1 MRCCSR
7 EKIAAISFW
16 CFLSNFFSVTII
28 SMLPHLSLTRS
39 FNKKKTTAINYN
51 ENLTKKNKKF
61 TETRNIRRKLQIERI
76 PCSSTRAAVLTTLLC
91 LDGWGGSSTR
101 SCFKLLR
108 KRTANNTFQ
117 DLLLHKKSFL
127 FFMKYNIYYSLYQL
141 VGPKSKYRCLYVG
154 WRRTRWCLLF
164 KLRALE
170 NYNRVH
176 GDLAWC
182 CKNTTIEIL

>member
-108 KRTANNTFQ
+108 KKQQTIHFKTCCSI
-117 DLLLHKKSFL
+117 KKFS
-127 FFMKYNIYYSLYQL
+127 FFMEYNSSYQF

-182 CKNTTIEIL
+182 CENTTIEIL

>member
-1 MRCCSR
+1 M
-7 EKIAAISFW
+7 
-16 CFLSNFFSVTII
+16 LPVQLFFSHNYLDAST
-28 SMLPHLSLTRS
+28 SLTHQK
-39 FNKKKTTAINYN
+39 FQQKKTTAINYN

-127 FFMKYNIYYSLYQL
+127 FSWNIISTIVYTNLLGQKANTDVSMWGEDGRDGVCCSNCGHWKTIIGYMETWHDVAKIQPLKYFNLFNISI
-141 VGPKSKYRCLYVG
+141 
-154 WRRTRWCLLF
+154 F
-164 KLRALE
+164 
-170 NYNRVH
+170 
-176 GDLAWC
+176 
-182 CKNTTIEIL
+182 

>member
-1 MRCCSR
+1 M
-7 EKIAAISFW
+7 
-16 CFLSNFFSVTII
+16 LPVQLFFSHNYLDAST
-28 SMLPHLSLTRS
+28 SLTHQK
-39 FNKKKTTAINYN
+39 FQQKKTTAINYN

-108 KRTANNTFQ
+108 KKQQTIHFKTCCSI
-117 DLLLHKKSFL
+117 KKFS
-127 FFMKYNIYYSLYQL
+127 FFMEYNSSYQF

-182 CKNTTIEIL
+182 CENTTIEIL